1 MSPSA
6 QDRLC
11 DPAGPVIEQ
20 CDAGSE
26 AIVQVI
32 PVRDGRVSVIV
43 TAVAVVAAPGP
54 LLATVI
60 WNPTVVPES
69 TGVASAVF
77 VIVRLGDGIVRVVQF
92 SPASPPVL
100 FWSPSCVMTW

>member
-26 AIVQVI
+26 AIVQVM
-32 PVRDGRVSVIV
+32 PERDGSVSVMV

-54 LLATVI
+54 SFATVI
-60 WNPTVVPES
+60 WKPTPVPAS
-69 TGVASAVF
+69 TGVASAVV
-77 VIVRLGDGIVRVVQF
+77 VIVRSGDGLVRVVQF
-92 SPASPPVL
+92 SPASPPVV
-100 FWSPSCVMTW
+100 FWSPS